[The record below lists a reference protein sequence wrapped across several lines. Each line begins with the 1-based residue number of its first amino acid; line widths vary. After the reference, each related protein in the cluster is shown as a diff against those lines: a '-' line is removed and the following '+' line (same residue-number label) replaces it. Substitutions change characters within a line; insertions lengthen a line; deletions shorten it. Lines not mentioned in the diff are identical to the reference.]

1 MLIGGTMMSKLANRE
16 TVKAKIHK
24 KNNNN
29 GVDALEDKKIEE
41 IDEVDLNHSFSEYQ
55 ELNAEQVKIA
65 DWLEKLKF
73 RKQLVGGINEYD
85 VWKKIVEL
93 NAMYEDALKT
103 ERLRCS
109 ILIDYYKNS
118 STKEREGRESEEVV

>member
-29 GVDALEDKKIEE
+29 GVDELEDKKIEE